1 MWTRAGRS
9 ALDAATG
16 TEAIF
21 RTGARRQSCSQHE
34 RRFPSSAHPVSDSSG
49 TGAAGHCWR
58 QSPRTPPAAE
68 HPPPSLPLLQAMAA
82 APPAAEAAAQKL
94 QLLAD
99 ALALEFSQ
107 SLASAQCSNAL
118 RRLLPGLEYLRCEE
132 GGPGGRGKVCAY
144 L

>member
-1 MWTRAGRS
+1 
-9 ALDAATG
+9 
-16 TEAIF
+16 
-21 RTGARRQSCSQHE
+21 
-34 RRFPSSAHPVSDSSG
+34 
-49 TGAAGHCWR
+49 
-58 QSPRTPPAAE
+58 
-68 HPPPSLPLLQAMAA
+68 MAA